1 MEQIEFKATFRQEKG
16 KSAAKRLRREGF
28 IPGIFYGP
36 ESQPV
41 PITLDPKALEKTLS
55 TQYGSRVLLKL
66 SISGYDKKK
75 RNAMVKDI
83 QIDPVTYRW
92 IHADLYGIDMKRE
105 VEVEV
110 PIKLKGVSP
119 GVKMGGILEQIRR
132 ELTIKALPKDIPAA
146 IEIDISNLGL
156 GDSIHVDDISPENYT
171 IVADSNFTIIT
182 VSAPEAEAV
191 EEEVEEE
198 VVEEGQEEEKEEVIK
213 R

>member
-1 MEQIEFKATFRQEKG
+1 MEQLELNATLRKEKG
-16 KSAAKRLRREGF
+16 KGAAKRLRREGF

-36 ESQPV
+36 DAQPV
-41 PITLDPKALEKTLS
+41 PLTLDPKELEKALS
-55 TQYGSRVLLKL
+55 TEYGSRVLLKL

-110 PIKLKGVSP
+110 PIKLIGTSP

-132 ELTIKALPKDIPAA
+132 ELTIKALPNNIPSV
-146 IEIDISNLGL
+146 IEIDISALGI

-171 IVADSNFTIIT
+171 IVAESNFTILT
-182 VSAPEAEAV
+182 VSSPEAEAV

-198 VVEEGQEEEKEEVIK
+198 ETLEEETGEETEEEKE
-213 R
+213 